1 MITIAVCDDNVLF
14 AKLLISKIKEIC
26 AVKIPERYMCRIAA
40 VMSSSQAVLDYVK
53 ENTINI
59 LFLDIDMPG
68 MNGFELAEK
77 INRICPDT
85 LIIFVSA
92 HENFVFS
99 SFQYNPFRFLRKSKI
114 DAELEDTLVKAIERY
129 MSGTEVITVKAES
142 EMVELR
148 VRDIIHIESSRNYYI
163 IYGTGFEYRCRGTI
177 SQVEKEL
184 KDYGFFR
191 ISSGRLINLE
201 RIERFEAPNC
211 VVMEN
216 VRFYISQRRVADFK
230 TTFMNYTRKRVM

>member
-26 AVKIPERYMCRIAA
+26 AVKIPERYMCKTAT
-40 VMSSSQAVLDYVK
+40 VMNSSLAVLEYVK

-59 LFLDIDMPG
+59 LFLDIDMPE
-68 MNGFELAEK
+68 MNGFELAEQ
-77 INRICPDT
+77 INRIRPDT

-114 DAELEDTLVKAIERY
+114 DAELEDALIKAIERY
-129 MSGTEVITVKAES
+129 MSSTEVITIKAEN

-148 VRDIIHIESSRNYYI
+148 VRDIVHIESSGNYYKI
-163 IYGTGFEYRCRGTI
+163 CGNGFEYRCRGTI
-177 SQVEKEL
+177 SQLEKEL
-184 KDYGFFR
+184 SSYSFFR
-191 ISSGRLINLE
+191 ISSGCLINLE
-201 RIERFEAPNC
+201 RIERFEAPNR
-211 VVMEN
+211 VVIGN
-216 VRFYISQRRVADFK
+216 VKFYISQRRVADFK
-230 TTFMNYTRKRVM
+230 ITFMNYTRKRVM